1 MALSKA
7 HLEVKAISANREG
20 VIRKLQASLL
30 GINEGGVAQQ
40 EWGMDSAIAALLS
53 SVVARMEQLMLEVG
67 EIDEG
72 LIWQWAAAPHAIL
85 ALHCIRG
92 FRLKRAK

>member
-7 HLEVKAISANREG
+7 YLEVKAIPANREG

-30 GINEGGVAQQ
+30 SVNEGGVAQQ
-40 EWGMDSAIAALLS
+40 ERGMDSAIAALLS
-53 SVVARMEQLMLEVG
+53 SVVARMEQLVLEVG
-67 EIDEG
+67 EIDER

-85 ALHCIRG
+85 TLHCIR
-92 FRLKRAK
+92 RHQLQ